1 MRFVLLCL
9 GLLLSPMLA
18 SGALPKQ
25 EPAPDQTTASL
36 AGQLLI
42 AAPSMNDPNFRH
54 TVILMVRHNK
64 DGALGIVINR
74 PVEGA
79 TLIGLLKAL
88 GQDTRGLKGDA
99 PIYAGGPVEPQIG
112 FVVHSAEY
120 HQNDTVAIDA
130 KVAMTTSPQALLDIA
145 HRQGP
150 QKSLVA
156 FGYAGWGPDQLEK
169 EMAEG
174 VWLTLPEDPSLVFD
188 ADRKTLWDTV
198 VKRGGIP
205 L

>member
-1 MRFVLLCL
+1 MRCVLLCL

-25 EPAPDQTTASL
+25 EPAQEPATSL

-42 AAPSMNDPNFRH
+42 AAPSLNDPNFQH

-79 TLIGLLKAL
+79 TLLGLLKAL
-88 GQDTRGLKGDA
+88 GQNTKGIKDDA
-99 PIYAGGPVEPQIG
+99 PVYAGGPVEPQIG
-112 FVVHSAEY
+112 FVVHSEDY
-120 HQNDTVAIDA
+120 HRGDTVDIDGR
-130 KVAMTTSPQALLDIA
+130 VAMTASPQALLDVA
-145 HRQGP
+145 HRTGP

-156 FGYAGWGPDQLEK
+156 FGYAGWGPGQLEK
-169 EMAEG
+169 EMAAG
-174 VWLTLPEDPSLVFD
+174 AWLLLPEDPSLVFD
-188 ADRKTLWDTV
+188 ADRKTLWETV
-198 VKRGGIP
+198 SKRGGIP